1 LARRFDLAKE
11 SRKFKDELD
20 ELLNCTVCTGI
31 SLNSVVTSDS
41 PQRTVVGYKIT
52 RDNQDVTEGIPVTIN
67 DSDPQFHL
75 GLSIRLAPDE
85 QQTSLM
91 VTSSVMILST
101 AADVADEANILLH
114 YDYERGKHERDDYPE
129 AHLQICAS
137 SDAWRAAGKRLGGKE
152 RLLER
157 LHLPVGD
164 RRFRP
169 TLEDLI
175 EFLIREKL
183 AKSQPA
189 WKAAIAKGR
198 SRFQDKQL
206 RAAVRR
212 QPETAISELEK
223 LDYTVKAP
231 RRKPTKSR
239 AQDR

>member
-1 LARRFDLAKE
+1 MAGRFDLEKE
-11 SRKFKDELD
+11 SRKFKTELD
-20 ELLNCTVCTGI
+20 ELLNCTICTGV
-31 SLNSVVTSDS
+31 SLKSIVTSAS

-52 RDNQDVTEGIPVTIN
+52 KDNQDVTAGIPVTIG
-67 DSDPQFHL
+67 DSDPRLYL

-85 QQTSLM
+85 QQTYLM
-91 VTSSVMILST
+91 VTSSVMILAT

-137 SDAWRAAGKRLGGKE
+137 SDAWRAAAKRIDGTD

-164 RRFRP
+164 RHYRP

-183 AKSQPA
+183 AKPHRR
-189 WKAAIAKGR
+189 WKSAIATGR

-212 QPETAISELEK
+212 QPEVAISELEK
-223 LDYTVKAP
+223 LGYSVKPP
-231 RRKPTKSR
+231 RKK
-239 AQDR
+239 